1 MDRVA
6 RPLERFGEVL
16 SEATG
21 STGDEYVHAPQSDAP
36 ERAEPYRPHL
46 I

>member
-6 RPLERFGEVL
+6 RRLERFRKAL
-16 SEATG
+16 SEASG